1 MKSNLALVIFCFKH
15 LQIDDDGFNLLLDK
29 EDEELLKVIQN
40 DLGILITIKK
50 HSFLDLSVLADY
62 DISEFDEYYDDWHD
76 TTNELDRKEF
86 ELLKRWLDNEE

>member
-15 LQIDDDGFNLLLDK
+15 LQIDDDGFYLLFDE
-29 EDEELLKVIQN
+29 EDEELLNCIQE
-40 DLGILITIKK
+40 DLIILEIIKK
-50 HSFLDLSVLADY
+50 HHFLDLSVLADY